1 MHRIYHGCMFKNA
14 DGRNNIIEPAEKSL
28 APTYKCFW
36 EDPRTLNII
45 EEKQDIVQK
54 TSQL

>member
-45 EEKQDIVQK
+45 EEKQDIV
-54 TSQL
+54 